1 MQKNELIEFDDNTII
16 AIRNFI
22 AKLKQNPTY
31 SDYFQRNIILRE
43 NVFDILELCCTAIYF
58 PLSDEDNDGF
68 HISYPVKYQDSPAHF
83 VYLNTA
89 KPIEKLI
96 FAAGHELGHIWKVDE
111 VIASVTQT
119 SIPAEDL
126 MNRFSA
132 ELLMPE
138 EVFKPFA
145 EQLLAQKVDRLKDN
159 LFLNLLGVSAVLMN
173 EFCVPFQAVVRRLWE
188 CGKIG
193 KNTVNLL
200 LHGPEKMP
208 EGMYA
213 SFLEDFLRVCKEND
227 GYGRIGIITEKKS
240 IPGFAQLLQ
249 DAENSHKISPL
260 QIAELRKQFDI
271 KGSIKGA
278 ENFKDI
284 LKEL

>member
-1 MQKNELIEFDDNTII
+1 MQKKELIKFDDNTII

-22 AKLKQNPTY
+22 AKLKETPTY
-31 SDYFQRNIILRE
+31 SDHFLRNIILRE
-43 NVFDILELCCTAIYF
+43 NVFDILESCCTAIYY
-58 PLSDEDNDGF
+58 PLPDEENDGF

-89 KPIEKLI
+89 KPIEKLV
-96 FAAGHELGHIWKVDE
+96 FAAGHELGHIWKVDQ
-111 VIASVTQT
+111 VVASITQT
-119 SIPAEDL
+119 AIPAEDL

-138 EVFKPFA
+138 DVFKPFA
-145 EQLLAQKVDRLKDN
+145 EQLLEQKVDRLQDN

-193 KNTVNLL
+193 ENTVNLL
-200 LHGPEKMP
+200 LFGPETMP
-208 EGMYA
+208 DGVYS
-213 SFLEDFLRVCKEND
+213 SFLEDFLRLCKEND